1 MAASPLAEQWSIGSS
16 SSGSLVVNYSASECQ
31 PMRGEELIYQRQQ
44 ARRVLTRHPGEFAIL
59 ADGDVTV
66 DCGVWQSRSPCVV
79 NVVVH
84 DRGWNTA
91 AVHEIEQV
99 LVCLRAQGEHD
110 LHLWPLDLLQ
120 LIVQPHEAGV
130 MVAVAAHVNG
140 AAAGVLETDEWTDA
154 CSRDDDFP
162 NTGTQGLG
170 ECHLIVA

>member
-66 DCGVWQSRSPCVV
+66 DRGVLQLRSPRVV

-84 DRGWNTA
+84 DRSWNAA

-99 LVCLRAQGEHD
+99 FIGRRARREHD
-110 LHLWPLDLLQ
+110 LGLWPLDLLQ

-140 AAAGVLETDEWTDA
+140 ATTSVLETDEWTDA
-154 CSRDDDFP
+154 WCRDDEFP
-162 NTGTQGLG
+162 NP
-170 ECHLIVA
+170 